1 MNQLAADTKE
11 SRVETKL
18 AAARTRLII
27 DKPFLG
33 ALVLRL
39 PMERANP
46 DWCKTTATDAKKF
59 YYNAEYIESLSLP
72 QTQFILAHE
81 ALHCALS
88 HFSRRQ
94 HRIKHRWDLA
104 CDFAINPMLIHD
116 GLTPP
121 DDALFMKHFEGMTA
135 EEIYPFMDEY
145 EDEQPLD
152 QHIYDKNDESGED
165 PQGSDYDPP
174 KESPPEKQK
183 PENNNPNNDTPD
195 NSSNG
200 QQQQTNPDTSGK
212 SDKSET
218 DPSQE
223 GAPQPPPLSHQERE
237 TLEIQWQQ
245 RMAGAAQ
252 SAMQAGKLD
261 GEMARM
267 VDFFLQPE
275 IPWRALLARYMTN
288 TARDDYSY
296 TRPSARRGDP
306 FIFPSLRSSQVDIMV
321 AVDTSGSISDAEMKE
336 FVSEIDSI
344 KSVLR
349 ARITLHCCDAKLS
362 PNGPWVFE
370 AWDEFTLPKNIYGG
384 GGTSFIPIFD
394 WAALQDKQ
402 PDLLVYF
409 TDAEGAFPKY
419 EPMFPVIWL
428 VKGKHKTP
436 WGQRVQLN

>member
-1 MNQLAADTKE
+1 MKQAD
-11 SRVETKL
+11 VNTKL

-39 PMERANP
+39 PVEMA
-46 DWCKTTATDAKKF
+46 DSSWCKHTATDAKKF
-59 YYNAEYIESLSLP
+59 YYNKEYIESLSLD

-104 CDFAINPMLIHD
+104 CDFAINPLLIKD
-116 GLTPP
+116 GLSAP
-121 DDALFMKHFEGMTA
+121 DNALFMKDFEGMTA
-135 EEIYPFMDEY
+135 EEIYPYMDEF
-145 EDEQPLD
+145 EDEEPLD
-152 QHIYDKNDESGED
+152 QHIYDESDDQGED
-165 PQGSDYDPP
+165 PQGNDYDPP
-174 KESPPEKQK
+174 KESTPEKQQPQNDQSGSEPSNNDNK
-183 PENNNPNNDTPD
+183 ENNPSESGNSPSEQENN
-195 NSSNG
+195 
-200 QQQQTNPDTSGK
+200 
-212 SDKSET
+212 SET
-218 DPSQE
+218 EDTEE
-223 GAPQPPPLSHQERE
+223 GAAQPPPLSHQEKE
-237 TLEIQWQQ
+237 SLEIQWQQ

-267 VDFFLQPE
+267 VDFLLQPE
-275 IPWRALLARYMTN
+275 IPWRALLARYMTA

-306 FIFPSLRSSQVDIMV
+306 FIFPSLRSSQIDIMV
-321 AVDTSGSISDAEMKE
+321 AVDTSGSISSSEMQE
-336 FVSEIDSI
+336 FISEIDSI
-344 KSVLR
+344 KSIMR
-349 ARITLHCCDAKLS
+349 ARIILHCCDSRLS
-362 PNGPWVFE
+362 ANGPWTFD
-370 AWDEFTLPKNIYGG
+370 AWDEFSLPEDIQGG
-384 GGTSFIPIFD
+384 GGTSFIPIFE
-394 WAALQDKQ
+394 WAEIQDRQ

-409 TDAEGAFPKY
+409 TDADGMFPKI
-419 EPMFPVIWL
+419 EPSFPVIWL